1 MPADLGDASWS
12 EVDSSNSAAPPN
24 GWPAGMF
31 PNQVEPAA
39 RADKGALKRFWDRLN
54 SVFAS
59 DGTGTSTAYTLTY
72 PQAASA
78 YYNGEEF
85 SWTVD
90 KTCGASPTLAINGL
104 GAYPL
109 RKFVSGFWQALAAG
123 DIVVNQ
129 VVRVRYNSA
138 TPSFDMVGQAGGYV
152 GSSVPTGVT
161 MGFRGLISQVP
172 AGWVAERGNSI
183 GDASSGATERA
194 NADCQAL
201 FTLLWANSNY
211 QLQNASGTN
220 ISRGASAAADWAA
233 HCRMV
238 LSSPS
243 GTFRT
248 ASNTAGG
255 ATGGSSSFSGSTS
268 GSLTVSGSTQNVNAL
283 SVNVSQTGQ
292 NLQSGSS
299 SFTIANSGTYFL
311 NGGNL
316 TISGGTS
323 GALGVSGT
331 MTPPYVTEIS
341 IIKL

>member
-104 GAYPL
+104 PAYPL

-201 FTLLWANSNY
+201 FALLWANSNY

-238 LSSPS
+238 LTNFS
-243 GTFRT
+243 GNFR
-248 ASNTAGG
+248 AGNNSAGG
-255 ATGGSSSFSGSTS
+255 LVGAPSFSGSTS
-268 GSLTVSGSTQNVNAL
+268 GSLSVSATAFGNGGTVFVPNNGLGIAYGSDFTVGRSGTFNLSINNMAVSGSTSGAL
-283 SVNVSQTGQ
+283 SV
-292 NLQSGSS
+292 
-299 SFTIANSGTYFL
+299 SGTPVP
-311 NGGNL
+311 
-316 TISGGTS
+316 
-323 GALGVSGT
+323 A
-331 MTPPYVTEIS
+331 YVTEIS